1 MEITIETIKEI
12 AKDIIDEQN
21 NDNLQYPYS
30 SQHNNGERLALK
42 MLIRTLEHRQKLD
55 KTKKEVE

>member
-12 AKDIIDEQN
+12 AKDIIDQQN
-21 NDNLQYPYS
+21 KNNLHS

-42 MLIRTLEHRQKLD
+42 MIVATLEHRQKKNKQLES
-55 KTKKEVE
+55 EVE

>member
-21 NDNLQYPYS
+21 NNNLHS

-42 MLIRTLEHRQKLD
+42 MLVATLEHRQKKNKQLES
-55 KTKKEVE
+55 EVD